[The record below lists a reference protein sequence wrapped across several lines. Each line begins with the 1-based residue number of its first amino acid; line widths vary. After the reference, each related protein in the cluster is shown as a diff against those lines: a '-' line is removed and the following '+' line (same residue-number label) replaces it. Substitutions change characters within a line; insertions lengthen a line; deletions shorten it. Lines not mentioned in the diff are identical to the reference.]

1 MSSIPRNDKI
11 NIYYIILYY
20 NTQYLLVAHTLNS
33 STFPLVILILFLG
46 QGQWSV
52 VFWSLGRSSSCLA
65 KVERRFRITR
75 EGEGGAAV
83 RLRVAITLDTA
94 LLGKKGNRE
103 WRRAGGFSTYPCFI
117 ALVAVVGLLA
127 LDAKL
132 VQKQILL
139 EKSKLKSIS
148 TKSLSICNG
157 NARRE
162 LPDRAPS
169 PFPPLALSH
178 SSVCYA
184 RGNTLQANVND
195 SIYNVYQWVL
205 KQ

>member
-1 MSSIPRNDKI
+1 MYCKNSS
-11 NIYYIILYY
+11 
-20 NTQYLLVAHTLNS
+20 TQYLVVALTLNS
-33 STFPLVILILFLG
+33 FTFPLVILFLFLG

-75 EGEGGAAV
+75 EEGEAPA
-83 RLRVAITLDTA
+83 RLGVAITLDTA
-94 LLGKKGNRE
+94 LLGKRGTWGEKSRS
-103 WRRAGGFSTYPCFI
+103 FSTYPCFI

-157 NARRE
+157 NARRQ

-169 PFPPLALSH
+169 PAPALFTTPVGILCKPMSMTQFT
-178 SSVCYA
+178 V
-184 RGNTLQANVND
+184 
-195 SIYNVYQWVL
+195 SINGY
-205 KQ
+205 